1 IFEDLKLRQ
10 GYCLLID
17 REALCELTNGA
28 AVPAYSMIYDNMMY
42 FSQAA
47 KDDFVANYANDA
59 ERGKALIAEAGWADT
74 DGDGYLDKDGQMAEF
89 TMYASTDPT
98 RQIIVQGMQE
108 QMKQYGFKMNI
119 EAIDWN
125 YVHEYLCAN
134 DYDMGIHSLEWAEPI
149 LILNCCF
156 DDPNAA
162 NNSDAFYAAVEDAAT
177 TVDDQERSDKLG
189 VIQIEMLHPEWN
201 MIPVYSDVYYVAHS
215 SALKGVNILQ
225 NGFIYWNDLAL

>member
-1 IFEDLKLRQ
+1 MKRNTGAFEQFLRKRIEEK
-10 GYCLLID
+10 GYP
-17 REALCELTNGA
+17 GV
-28 AVPAYSMIYDNMMY
+28 AVCVRGPEGILFEKGFGYRSMN
-42 FSQAA
+42 
-47 KDDFVANYANDA
+47 
-59 ERGKALIAEAGWADT
+59 
-74 DGDGYLDKDGQMAEF
+74 
-89 TMYASTDPT
+89 
-98 RQIIVQGMQE
+98 
-108 QMKQYGFKMNI
+108 KMNI

-134 DYDMGIHSLEWAEPI
+134 DYDTGIHSLEWAEPI

-201 MIPVYSDVYYVAHS
+201 MIPIYSDVYYVAHS